1 MNNIKEHHIQ
11 HYDQDQKNDNDN
23 VMNLKKRYKMKKV
36 KWNFINKEILRKQN
50 TSNQLQISKYGK
62 PLIVIKNDSLVKQ
75 MLSHNLSSLI
85 NINQ

>member
-50 TSNQLQISKYGK
+50 TSNQLQISKYAK